1 MATAGKPQL
10 HGLAALLGSE
20 GKRRLI
26 LELARGKALSL
37 PELVE
42 RTGLKRNTVSHSL
55 RQLSEAR
62 LVVSRRE
69 RGRVVA
75 ESAPEHS
82 ALMADLARLDESP
95 DDVWPVPGRALTK
108 DELDRFE
115 RHLDSLPC
123 VVVADDFAGDE
134 LTTPLSM
141 LVIGDP
147 VD

>member
-1 MATAGKPQL
+1 MATVGKPPL
-10 HGLAALLGSE
+10 RRLAALLGSE

-26 LELARGKALSL
+26 LELARGRALTL

-55 RQLSEAR
+55 RQLTEAR
-62 LVVSRRE
+62 LVVSKRE

-75 ESAPEHS
+75 APVPEHS
-82 ALMADLARLDESP
+82 ALIADLAKLDEGSC
-95 DDVWPVPGRALTK
+95 DVWPVPGRALTK
-108 DELDRFE
+108 DELDRYQ

-123 VVVADDFAGDE
+123 VVVGDDFAEDE
-134 LTTPLSM
+134 LTTPSSS
-141 LVIGDP
+141 LVIGGP